1 MTAALL
7 AVIGILLWIILR
19 VLNLTTQPQ
28 KPRIYCK
35 DKEFLAHLIKWVPT
49 LQIEYIPTRL
59 WGFNGHLQ
67 TIVHSI
73 IGRVKCPLP
82 IGERV
87 EVLLNDGSTLTYD
100 VYQPLGN
107 VGKLK
112 GDITVIIVPGICNTS
127 ESVYVRTF
135 VHYAQYHGYRCAVL
149 NHIGALASVPLTSSR
164 IFTYGHTDDLNEM
177 ILSVIRRYPST
188 KLICVGYSM
197 GGNIVTK
204 YLGEYQSKKSINII
218 GGVSICQGYDI
229 IRGTKWLLQ
238 WQNFRRIYLYAMT
251 EAMKAI
257 ILKHRNKL
265 MSENAKLMYNI
276 CEKDV
281 ISAATLP
288 ELDEAYT
295 RKVYNYKSLPEMYH
309 RSSSINYLKGI
320 TDPMIFINT
329 CDDPLIHESL
339 LPPIRE
345 FASTHDKVA
354 YIEVTHG
361 GHLGFYEG
369 GIFYPNTTTWLD
381 NTLIEL
387 IESFSA
393 LHSKDKASIC

>member
-19 VLNLTTQPQ
+19 VLNITTQPQ
-28 KPRIYCK
+28 KPKVYCQ
-35 DKEFLAHLIKWVPT
+35 DSVFLAHLIKWVPS
-49 LQIEYIPTRL
+49 LKEDYIPTRL

-82 IGERV
+82 IGERI
-87 EVLLNDGSTLTYD
+87 EVLLSDGSTLTYD

-107 VGKLK
+107 LGKLK
-112 GDITVIIVPGICNTS
+112 GDITIIIVPGICNTS

-149 NHIGALASVPLTSSR
+149 NHIGALTSVPLTACR
-164 IFTYGHTDDLNEM
+164 IFTYGHTNDLNEM
-177 ILSVIRRYPST
+177 INNVTVRYPTT
-188 KLICVGYSM
+188 KFVCIGYSM

-204 YLGEYQSKKSINII
+204 YLGEHDIQKPASII

-251 EAMKAI
+251 EAMKSI
-257 ILKHRNKL
+257 ILRHRNIL
-265 MSENAKLMYNI
+265 MSEYVKKNHNI
-276 CEKDV
+276 NEKEV

-288 ELDEAYT
+288 ELDDAYT
-295 RKVYNYKSLPEMYH
+295 RKVYNFKNLSEMYNW
-309 RSSSINYLKGI
+309 SSSINYLSGI
-320 TDPMIFINT
+320 QDPMIFINT
-329 CDDPLIHESL
+329 TDDPLIHESL
-339 LPPIRE
+339 LPPIRQ
-345 FASTHDKVA
+345 FANNHNKVA

-369 GIFYPNTTTWLD
+369 GILYPNTTTWLD
-381 NTLIEL
+381 NTLIEI
-387 IESFSA
+387 IESFVT
-393 LHSKDKASIC
+393 LHSKKELLF